1 MEMGKIK
8 QITFLPKSMGRRHFQ
23 NRKARFLRH
32 FLPLSI
38 NYHTRVM
45 QREILKVNY
54 TNVFKR
60 QAQYIETKL

>member
-8 QITFLPKSMGRRHFQ
+8 RITFLPKLMEKRHFQ

-45 QREILKVNY
+45 QREIIKDNY
-54 TNVFKR
+54 RNVFKR
-60 QAQYIETKL
+60 QAQYI